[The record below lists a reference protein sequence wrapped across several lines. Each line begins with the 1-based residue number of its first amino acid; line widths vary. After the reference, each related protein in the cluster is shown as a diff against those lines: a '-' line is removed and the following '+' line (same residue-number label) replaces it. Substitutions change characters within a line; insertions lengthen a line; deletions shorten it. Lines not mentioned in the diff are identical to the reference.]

1 MKKTIILSWLL
12 CLAILLCSCSANA
25 PAGGDYYP
33 SPGAGDSLSGSENNG
48 SANPGVLSD
57 RKLIRRVSITAE
69 TEDMDILLNGL
80 NQRIAVLDGYVESR
94 NIQNGSAYSQQDRRT
109 ATLVIRIPAA
119 KLDSFVQ
126 QMDEHSN
133 IISTVESSDDVTLQY
148 VDTQS
153 RLKVLRAEEERLLK
167 FLSEAA
173 SISEMLEVEKR
184 LTQVQSEIESL
195 TAQLKT
201 YDNLVDYGTVTLKI
215 IEVEVYTPTPEPG
228 LWGTIQEAF
237 TDSVENLG
245 QIGKTLLVFCLGNS
259 PYFLVLALIAGT
271 VAVIIWISERHKKKK
286 ARNK

>member
-228 LWGTIQEAF
+228 LWRTIQEAF